1 MSRPGRD
8 PAEILAAQR
17 AGTRQ
22 RLIVSGTLVE
32 RVDEPLAAFDGLPER
47 HGGPWDGEAA
57 YRWVL
62 ERRRRSVAL
71 CRCAECPNRAT
82 AGPRICI
89 ARAWEPDT

>member
-32 RVDEPLAAFDGLPER
+32 RVDEPLAAFD
-47 HGGPWDGEAA
+47 AFA
-57 YRWVL
+57 
-62 ERRRRSVAL
+62 
-71 CRCAECPNRAT
+71 
-82 AGPRICI
+82 
-89 ARAWEPDT
+89 